1 MLVTFVT
8 HCIYVAV
15 SILKKIPF
23 KSQIAFKIHSI
34 IHLHSKC
41 TFLLILSMV
50 YRLRIYGTNNIQS
63 NKNQMPFGSPS
74 LAFCFANSATCFSE
88 LLLDYNRHGFW
99 NDIRNILSSLLYILR
114 LLLGCWSLPYEV
126 PETYLISY
134 YKCIPKRLWTNNLV
148 TFKYILTWQTNI

>member
-15 SILKKIPF
+15 TILKKIPF
-23 KSQIAFKIHSI
+23 KSQIAFKINSI
-34 IHLHSKC
+34 IHLHSEC

-50 YRLRIYGTNNIQS
+50 YRSRIYGTNNIQS

-114 LLLGCWSLPYEV
+114 LLLGC
-126 PETYLISY
+126 
-134 YKCIPKRLWTNNLV
+134 
-148 TFKYILTWQTNI
+148 